1 MQKANS
7 QATELQKRGLR
18 KAAKSWA
25 MWEGLGLTSRWY
37 GVHVSGSEPWLP
49 ISRAPEN
56 SRADRPWEA
65 LTIRFLAAGRTA
77 AQSRIPGLYYSDAV
91 NKAKNW
97 MEGHQRSGYRAPK
110 GPAHT
115 LSQKSRLGRLTALRV
130 KWHASRA
137 TFQAFMKDKIAPRT
151 YWGPS
156 RQPHVLPNR
165 WWAPLTC
172 TLWWLLTLLRKCH

>member
-56 SRADRPWEA
+56 SGADKPWEA
-65 LTIRFLAAGRTA
+65 LTTRFLAAGRTA
-77 AQSRIPGLYYSDAV
+77 AQSRIPGLCYSDAV

-97 MEGHQRSGYRAPK
+97 MEGHQRSGYRGPK
-110 GPAHT
+110 ELAHT
-115 LSQKSRLGRLTALRV
+115 LSQKSRLERLTALWV
-130 KWHASRA
+130 TWHISPANIPSIHEGQDRSMNIMG
-137 TFQAFMKDKIAPRT
+137 TQQAAPRAAKQMMSASDLHIVV
-151 YWGPS
+151 GF
-156 RQPHVLPNR
+156 
-165 WWAPLTC
+165 
-172 TLWWLLTLLRKCH
+172 